1 MNMKTTRIYTLIAM
15 MVMLAFPSCAIIEVN
30 GLGNDYKD
38 LTESQKAL
46 VLPLE
51 RFDEAQPGLVYKLTM
66 PMLKEELEKQPKAIV
81 RVFNPACRG
90 NACKP
95 LSSFQ
100 QYAQENGYVLYQV
113 MISYAGLG
121 DAVAQ
126 SAEFP
131 LFVIDNDYY
140 GTSLQPLYVRYFTN
154 ELAGLPRKTKERDVP
169 EELVGQFYFF
179 EDGKLMKVTDEL

>member
-1 MNMKTTRIYTLIAM
+1 MTKAKLYMLIALPL
-15 MVMLAFPSCAIIEVN
+15 MLAFPSCAIIEIN

-46 VLPLE
+46 VRPLE

-66 PMLKEELEKQPKAIV
+66 PMLKEELERQPKAIV

-95 LSSFQ
+95 LSTFQ

-131 LFVIDNDYY
+131 LFVIDNESY

-154 ELAGLPRKTKERDVP
+154 ELVGLPRKTKERDVP
-169 EELVGQFYFF
+169 KELDGEFYFF
-179 EDGKLMKVTDEL
+179 EDGRLTKIMNDL

>member
-1 MNMKTTRIYTLIAM
+1 MKAIRIYDLLAM
-15 MVMLAFPSCAIIEVN
+15 LLMLAFPSCAIIEIN

-46 VLPLE
+46 VRPLE
-51 RFDEAQPGLVYKLTM
+51 SFDEVQPGLVYKLTV
-66 PMLKEELEKQPKAIV
+66 PKLKEELERQPRAIV

-95 LSSFQ
+95 LSTFQ

-131 LFVIDNDYY
+131 LFVIDNESY
-140 GTSLQPLYVRYFTN
+140 GTSLQPLYLRYFTN
-154 ELAGLPRKTKERDVP
+154 ELVGLPRKTKERDVP
-169 EELVGQFYFF
+169 KELDGEFYFF
-179 EDGKLMKVTDEL
+179 EDGRLTKVMNDL

>member
-1 MNMKTTRIYTLIAM
+1 MTKAKLYILVTML
-15 MVMLAFPSCAIIEVN
+15 VMLAFPSCAIIEIN
-30 GLGNDYKD
+30 GLGNDYND
-38 LTESQKAL
+38 LTESQKSL
-46 VLPLE
+46 VRPLE
-51 RFDEAQPGLVYKLTM
+51 SFEKARPGLVYKLTM
-66 PMLKEELEKQPKAIV
+66 PMLKEELEKQPRAIV

-95 LSSFQ
+95 LSTFQ
-100 QYAQENGYVLYQV
+100 RYAQENGYVLYQV

-140 GTSLQPLYVRYFTN
+140 GTSLQPLYLRYFTN
-154 ELAGLPRKTKERDVP
+154 ELVGLPRKTKERDVP
-169 EELVGQFYFF
+169 EELVGQFFFF
-179 EDGKLMKVTDEL
+179 EDGRLTKVTDEL